1 MNNDFNEE
9 IFNKVNN
16 EIKQAIDSGVPVV
29 DINIFDHLDKLKISK
44 QNIVSSEYTL
54 ELYEELV
61 NKLYTMDQKIADK
74 YLLQLKNTDIIDNQ
88 SLEKEDSFLISLYKS
103 FEKKAAIDFLI
114 ENYGKELNKNKL
126 VDIHDNVLRGTSSSK
141 KKGLRTDNFKFV
153 GSWENGERKIQYFP
167 ILYTQIDEAID
178 KFLEFYNSNI
188 NNLDKEYDIFVK
200 PIIYHGLLAAL
211 QLFNDGNTRFA
222 RLIQNVEIWG
232 LMNNKLDKSI
242 KLPILYATKQYFPYR
257 NEYRN
262 LIKNIAIYHD
272 EDSWNKWIS
281 FNLKRFQESLYV
293 GDDRLNFIKKM
304 K

>member
-1 MNNDFNEE
+1 MNNDFNDE
-9 IFNKVNN
+9 IFNKITS

-29 DINIFDHLDKLKISK
+29 DMNIFNYLDKLKINK
-44 QNIVSSEYTL
+44 QNIDLTEYTL

-61 NKLYTMDQKIADK
+61 KKLYTMDQNIADK
-74 YLLQLKNTDIIDNQ
+74 YLLQLKNADIIDNQ
-88 SLEKEDSFLISLYKS
+88 SLEKEDSFLISLYRY

-114 ENYGKELNKNKL
+114 ENYGNGLNKDKL
-126 VDIHDNVLRGTSSSK
+126 VDIHDNVLKGTSSSK
-141 KKGLRTDNFKFV
+141 KRGLRTDNFKFV
-153 GSWENGERKIQYFP
+153 GSWQNGERKIQYFP
-167 ILYTQIDEAID
+167 ILYTQIYEAID
-178 KFLEFYNSNI
+178 RFLEFYNSNI
-188 NNLDKEYDIFVK
+188 NNLDNEYNIFVK

-232 LMNNKLDKSI
+232 LMNNKLDKPLN
-242 KLPILYATKQYFPYR
+242 LPILYATKQYFPYR

-272 EDSWNKWIS
+272 EDSWNEWIK

-293 GDDRLNFIKKM
+293 GDERLNFIKKM